1 MDFIVL
7 IVFGLVM
14 YLLLFLPQ
22 QRKARDHK
30 RLLES
35 LVEGDEVVTNS
46 GIYGFVNA
54 VDDDVVWLDVAEGIE
69 LRVAKNAVASRI
81 DVAAE
86 AEAESEA
93 GDDE

>member
-35 LVEGDEVVTNS
+35 LAEGDEVVTNS

-86 AEAESEA
+86 AEPEA

>member
-7 IVFGLVM
+7 IVFGLAM

-35 LVEGDEVVTNS
+35 LTEGDEVVTNS

-81 DVAAE
+81 DMAT
-86 AEAESEA
+86 EAESES
-93 GDDE
+93 DNDE

>member
-7 IVFGLVM
+7 IVFGLAM

-35 LVEGDEVVTNS
+35 LAEGDEVVTNS

-69 LRVAKNAVASRI
+69 LRMAKNAVASRI
-81 DVAAE
+81 DVD
-86 AEAESEA
+86 AESEVD
-93 GDDE
+93 DDE

>member
-7 IVFGLVM
+7 IVFGLAM

-35 LVEGDEVVTNS
+35 LAEGDEVVTNS

-69 LRVAKNAVASRI
+69 LRMAKNAVASRI
-81 DVAAE
+81 DVD
-86 AEAESEA
+86 AESEA
-93 GDDE
+93 DDDE

>member
-7 IVFGLVM
+7 IVFGLAM

-35 LVEGDEVVTNS
+35 LTEGDEVVTSS

-69 LRVAKNAVASRI
+69 LRVAKSAVSSRI
-81 DVAAE
+81 DVPAE
-86 AEAESEA
+86 AEPD
-93 GDDE
+93 DDE

>member
-22 QRKARDHK
+22 QRKARDHR
-30 RLLES
+30 RLLQS
-35 LVEGDEVVTNS
+35 LTVGDEVVTNS

-54 VDDDVVWLDVAEGIE
+54 VDDDVVWLDVADGIE
-69 LRVAKNAVASRI
+69 LRVAKNAVSSRI
-81 DVAAE
+81 EVAV
-86 AEAESEA
+86 ESEPEPEA
-93 GDDE
+93 DDDE

>member
-7 IVFGLVM
+7 IVFGLAM

-22 QRKARDHK
+22 QRKSRDHK
-30 RLLES
+30 RLLAS
-35 LVEGDEVVTNS
+35 LTEGDEVVTNS

-69 LRVAKNAVASRI
+69 LRVAKSAVASRI

-86 AEAESEA
+86 AESESD
-93 GDDE
+93 DDE